1 MHFWCAKFLARK
13 NGRVNFLTNLKSVA
27 TIIFIY
33 LQHNMIRLIDGDS
46 YDHVVYVV
54 SDDCTQCIRLVW
66 IAFIIVGFEHN
77 NPY

>member
-1 MHFWCAKFLARK
+1 MVKKDEEEL
-13 NGRVNFLTNLKSVA
+13 LD
-27 TIIFIY
+27 I
-33 LQHNMIRLIDGDS
+33 QHTTLLGNRGKDQEYDGDS

-77 NPY
+77 KPY